1 MPHHPR
7 AGAVLRPEGR
17 GLGLRLPAKEA
28 PTEAASIQAPAEFL
42 DNLPQ
47 IVDVLLD
54 DPARIL

>member
-1 MPHHPR
+1 M
-7 AGAVLRPEGR
+7 LRPEGR
-17 GLGLRLPAKEA
+17 GLGPRLPAKEE